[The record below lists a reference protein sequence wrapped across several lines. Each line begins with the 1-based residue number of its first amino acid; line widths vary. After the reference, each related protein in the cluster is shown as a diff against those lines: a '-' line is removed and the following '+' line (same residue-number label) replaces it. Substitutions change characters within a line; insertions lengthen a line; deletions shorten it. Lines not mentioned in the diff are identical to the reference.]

1 MTERSRCEAKTRSGS
16 PCKRFP
22 TPGRKRCNLHGGKT
36 LAGPASGTY
45 KHGRYSKYLTGDLVA
60 RYDESSDNPEL
71 LSLWADVALVEAR
84 LTQALELIE
93 SGGASELW
101 INLDQAWK
109 RFVAAVREGDKD
121 EQAIHLAQLNN
132 IIERGREDRKLWT
145 EISGL
150 IEQKRKLVETEQRLS
165 ITAEKMVDIERVLG
179 YMAALVFAI
188 KESAQ
193 RHAEPETA
201 RQIIVDASAAYTRL
215 VGAPADS

>member
-1 MTERSRCEAKTRSGS
+1 MTEHSRCGAKTRAGS
-16 PCKRFP
+16 PCKRYP

-45 KHGRYSKYLTGDLVA
+45 KHGRYSQYLTGNLVT
-60 RYDESSDNPEL
+60 RYEESSGNPEL
-71 LSLWADVALVEAR
+71 LSLWADIALVEAR
-84 LTQALELIE
+84 LTQALELLE
-93 SGGASELW
+93 TGGANELW
-101 INLDQAWK
+101 AELDYAWEH
-109 RFVAAVREGDKD
+109 FVAAVREKDKD
-121 EQAIHLAQLNN
+121 AQAIHLAQLNN
-132 IIERGREDRKLWT
+132 IIERGREDQKIWD

-179 YMAALVFAI
+179 YLAALVLAI

-201 RQIIVDASAAYTRL
+201 KAIIVDASAAYTRL